1 MFDTKKAFCLQNT
14 WRQWFGVNLL
24 NKISSNKK
32 RRRNEVFEIP
42 LEEDNLEYPKNMA
55 HGSQWRCL
63 FPRLFKW
70 KIAVAESHTRKST
83 NQRHRDKLVDILK
96 HKSNMANKK
105 GTPPRKLT
113 WIPKKWWLGWN
124 GDSLE
129 KKGHFWYLRGQISGV
144 TNHQTT
150 TAGWSFIGLMA
161 DEKFR
166 RPKWCCAPRSPERH
180 KQLVRAVGEARW
192 HCTLVANWVCLWW
205 GFSTHTKQS
214 FSYRSPMFGSKS
226 FCIASAKQTSAWN
239 SIMNGY
245 TSPKN

>member
-129 KKGHFWYLRGQISGV
+129 QKGHFWYLRGQISGV

-150 TAGWSFIGLMA
+150 TAGWSFI
-161 DEKFR
+161 R
-166 RPKWCCAPRSPERH
+166 QKWRTRNFVGPSGAVHHEVLKDISSWC
-180 KQLVRAVGEARW
+180 VRWVRQDGIVRWWRTGFVYGEVFPLIRNNRFPIA
-192 HCTLVANWVCLWW
+192 LLCLA
-205 GFSTHTKQS
+205 
-214 FSYRSPMFGSKS
+214 
-226 FCIASAKQTSAWN
+226 ASHSA
-239 SIMNGY
+239 
-245 TSPKN
+245 